1 MSIALMTRPKICSH
15 SQGNPATSDGR
26 VANTDI
32 LRQEQ
37 LNDESLKTAW
47 NAAAKGKAGYT
58 VENGLL
64 YHTEKIVSIG
74 EKCQQLCLP
83 EQRRKAVLE
92 LAHCIRS
99 GAIRRID
106 APGTAFVCHFFGR
119 H

>member
-1 MSIALMTRPKICSH
+1 MMLWKCRH
-15 SQGNPATSDGR
+15 F
-26 VANTDI
+26 ANTDI

-74 EKCQQLCLP
+74 EQEAQHSLRQGETLMQQ
-83 EQRRKAVLE
+83 
-92 LAHCIRS
+92 IN
-99 GAIRRID
+99 
-106 APGTAFVCHFFGR
+106 
-119 H
+119 